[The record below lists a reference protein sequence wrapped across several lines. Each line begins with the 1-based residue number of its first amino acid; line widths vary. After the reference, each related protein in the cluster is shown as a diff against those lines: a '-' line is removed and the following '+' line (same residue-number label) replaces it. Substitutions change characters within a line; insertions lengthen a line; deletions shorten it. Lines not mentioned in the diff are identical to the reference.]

1 MDSANKQIFNSLPSK
16 VREVVQIVPK
26 KFKLANVKSAIHINS
41 MFSGVTLY
49 EAIETILSIYDKY
62 KIVDASELTYEK
74 SIKNTNKVK
83 WLIACTLFAYP
94 FIKKLFESNE
104 DVGFPKPINELYR
117 DNITW
122 VNGNQ
127 AVLISTQAIYDLTLI
142 NNIVDDMQN
151 NLDEDV
157 TNSNEITDITII
169 FLYESFSVFISKSML
184 TKTNKGVMDARL
196 EIIRKP
202 SKSKVKG
209 VVGGED
215 AGSLTNINPEP
226 ITEYYDIMEMTECG
240 DIYTFG
246 KSLMD
251 KYSVG
256 LHVSKSKT
264 LLETVQNLEHPD
276 RPYQIFL
283 GSNLRQTVKADPN
296 DIIRT
301 KQYVIE
307 NDIKLYV
314 HLPYVFN
321 IARDNDDISVNI
333 CEHLRISEGCGFKG
347 VVLHVGKSVELGY
360 EIALENSIK
369 NIKKVLNTMHTNLD
383 CPLLIETPA
392 GQGTEMF
399 QSSYEFL
406 YFVQSFEDERVRAC
420 IDTAHVYSTNYM
432 PTDYLNQMDLS
443 VIKLIHFNDSQVCKG
458 ACRDRHEF
466 LGNGFIPKDE
476 LIRVAEFGRTH
487 SIPMILEF

>member
-16 VREVVQIVPK
+16 VREVLQIVPK

-41 MFSGVTLY
+41 IFSASKLY
-49 EAIETILSIYDKY
+49 NSIETILSIYNKY
-62 KIVDASELTYEK
+62 TKVEASDLIYEK

-83 WLIACTLFAYP
+83 WLIECVLYTYP
-94 FIKKLFESNE
+94 FIKELFASNE
-104 DVGFPKPINELYR
+104 GFPKPITSLYT

-122 VNGNQ
+122 VKDNK
-127 AVLISTQAIYDLTLI
+127 AVMICTQSIYDLTLI
-142 NNIVDDMQN
+142 KNIVDDMQT
-151 NLDEDV
+151 NLNDSI
-157 TNSNEITDITII
+157 TNPNEITDITII
-169 FLYESFSVFISKSML
+169 FLYESFSVFISRSML
-184 TKTNKGVMDARL
+184 TKKESGSI
-196 EIIRKP
+196 EIIRTQ
-202 SKSKVKG
+202 SKSRVKS
-209 VVGGED
+209 GGGCSE
-215 AGSLTNINPEP
+215 STLTQSNPEP

-307 NDIKLYV
+307 NDVKLYV

-333 CEHLRISEGCGFKG
+333 CEHLRIAEACGVKG

-369 NIKKVLNTMHTNLD
+369 NIKKVLNTMHSNLD

-406 YFVQSFEDERVRAC
+406 YFVQSFEDARVRAC
-420 IDTAHVYSTNYM
+420 VDTAHVYSTNYM

-476 LIRVAEFGRTH
+476 LIKVAEFGRTH